1 MASVVC
7 KACKERIDRAAATC
21 PHCGERVP
29 RLWEMP
35 LKILVCLG
43 ALTAGGWYLSRTS
56 LKSPPPAA
64 PMTSER
70 IEASER
76 EARDRAEDLQ
86 RLCTLRQTSRSADS
100 FSLVK
105 AVREP
110 DGRLCVHFTVSNAM
124 GSVVGERWSIPTGD
138 AAPQK
143 TGSCDNVA
151 GRDRTAMLIGT
162 LGQCAN

>member
-35 LKILVCLG
+35 LKILACLG

-56 LKSPPPAA
+56 LKPAPPAA

-100 FSLVK
+100 FRLVK

-110 DGRLCVHFTVSNAM
+110 DGKLCVHYTVSNAM
-124 GSVVGERWSIPTGD
+124 GSAVGERWSIPMGD

-143 TGSCDNVA
+143 TVSCDNVA

-162 LGQCAN
+162 LEQCAN